1 MHRAP
6 ISRVN
11 RLKQRVSYIF
21 HIITLENSRFF
32 RLKAFNVYPGQNS
45 VLAPKGRL
53 FGTNGVRF
61 VPGVTGDMTFILKL
75 AESIGTYFSE
85 GEILVGRD
93 GRLTGQMM
101 ACAVT
106 AGLMSSGRNIAE
118 SDVVVPTPALQYA
131 TKTLGYRGSI
141 MITASHNPS
150 QYNGIKV
157 MAPDGVE
164 VSRLDEQKIE
174 KIFHDS
180 SAVKADWKDVGIASL
195 QPSVIRTYINGIL
208 SKVNAK
214 LIIERK
220 LKVVVDPGNG
230 TQAMAIPQLLESLGC
245 KVITVNSIVDGTF
258 PGRGP
263 EPTLENLGDLVAAV
277 RASKAD
283 LGVAYDGDGDRSIF
297 CDEGG
302 NLYWGDQTGSLLAD
316 YMLERNPNAVVVTP
330 VSSSQVIE
338 AVAKRRSAKVIRTRV
353 GSVDV
358 SRTILERKAL
368 MGFEENGGGFF
379 PLHLPTRDG
388 GMTTAMMLEVM
399 ATRGAPL
406 SRLIANAFPKYFSTK
421 TKVPVD
427 PAKVRDIMKA
437 IEKQTDGRV
446 EKVDGVKVWV
456 DDKTWILV
464 RPSGTEPIVRV
475 FVESETKEK
484 ADAMSKRFIKAVK
497 EA

>member
-1 MHRAP
+1 
-6 ISRVN
+6 
-11 RLKQRVSYIF
+11 
-21 HIITLENSRFF
+21 
-32 RLKAFNVYPGQNS
+32 
-45 VLAPKGRL
+45 VLAPQGRL

-61 VPGVTGDMTFILKL
+61 IPGVTGDMGFVLKL
-75 AESIGTYFSE
+75 AESVGTYFSE

-101 ACAVT
+101 FSTVT
-106 AGLMSSGRNIAE
+106 AGLMSSGRSVAE
-118 SDVVVPTPALQYA
+118 SDIVPSPALQFA
-131 TKTLGYRGSI
+131 TKALGYRGSV

-157 MAPDGVE
+157 MGPDGVE
-164 VSRLDEQKIE
+164 VSRLDEQRIE
-174 KIFHDS
+174 KIFHDG
-180 SAVKADWKDVGIASL
+180 SANKAGWKDVGTARPE
-195 QPSVIRTYINGIL
+195 PSVIRTYLNGIM

-214 LIIERK
+214 LIAERK

-230 TQAMAIPQLLESLGC
+230 AQSLAAPYLLEALGC
-245 KVITVNSIVDGTF
+245 KVITVNSIVDGSF

-263 EPTLENLGDLVAAV
+263 EPTPENLQDLVVAV
-277 RASKAD
+277 RASGAD

-302 NLYWGDQTGSLLAD
+302 NLYWGDESGSLIAD
-316 YMLERNPNAVVVTP
+316 YLLERNPTATIVTP

-358 SRTILERKAL
+358 SRTIIERKAL

-379 PLHLPTRDG
+379 PAHMPTRDG
-388 GMTTAMMLEVM
+388 GMTTAVMLELI

-406 SRLIANAFPKYFSTK
+406 SRLMAATVPKFYQTK
-421 TKVPVD
+421 TKVPVE
-427 PAKVRDIMKA
+427 PGRVREVMRA
-437 IEKQTDGRV
+437 IEHQGDGKV
-446 EKVDGVKVWV
+446 EKVDGVKMWV
-456 DDKTWILV
+456 DEKTWALI
-464 RPSGTEPIVRV
+464 RPSGTEPVVRI

-484 ADAMSKRFIKAVK
+484 ADSTSKKFMKAVK
-497 EA
+497 AA

>member
-1 MHRAP
+1 
-6 ISRVN
+6 
-11 RLKQRVSYIF
+11 
-21 HIITLENSRFF
+21 
-32 RLKAFNVYPGQNS
+32 
-45 VLAPKGRL
+45 VLVPQGRL

-61 VPGVTGDMTFILKL
+61 IPGVTGDMGFALKL

-101 ACAVT
+101 LSSVT

-118 SDVVVPTPALQYA
+118 SDMVPTPALQFA
-131 TKTLGYRGSI
+131 TKALGYRGSV

-157 MAPDGVE
+157 MGPDGVE
-164 VSRLDEQKIE
+164 ISRLDEQRVE
-174 KIFHDS
+174 KIFHDG
-180 SAVKADWKDVGIASL
+180 SATKANWKDVGTARPE
-195 QPSVIRTYINGIL
+195 PSVIRTYLNGIA

-214 LIIERK
+214 LIAERR

-230 TQAMAIPQLLESLGC
+230 AQSLAAPYLLEALGC
-245 KVITVNSIVDGTF
+245 KVITVNSIIDGSF

-263 EPTLENLGDLVAAV
+263 EPTPENLRDMVVAV
-277 RASKAD
+277 RASNAD

-302 NLYWGDQTGSLLAD
+302 NLYWGDQTGSLIAD
-316 YMLERNPNAVVVTP
+316 YLLERNPASTIVTP
-330 VSSSQVIE
+330 IASSQIIE
-338 AVAKRRSAKVIRTRV
+338 IVAKKRGGKVIRTRV

-358 SRTILERKAL
+358 SRTIIERKAL
-368 MGFEENGGGFF
+368 MGFEENGGCFF
-379 PLHLPTRDG
+379 PSHLPTRDG

-399 ATRGAPL
+399 ATRAAPL
-406 SRLIANAFPKYFSTK
+406 SRLIAAAFPRFFQTK
-421 TKVPVD
+421 TKVPID
-427 PAKVRDIMKA
+427 PTKVREIMRK
-437 IEKQTDGRV
+437 IERQGDGKV

-456 DDKTWILV
+456 DDKTWALI
-464 RPSGTEPIVRV
+464 RPSGTEPIVRI

-484 ADAMSKRFIKAVK
+484 ADSTAKKFVKAVK
-497 EA
+497 AA

>member
-1 MHRAP
+1 MSFA
-6 ISRVN
+6 
-11 RLKQRVSYIF
+11 
-21 HIITLENSRFF
+21 
-32 RLKAFNVYPGQNS
+32 
-45 VLAPKGRL
+45 
-53 FGTNGVRF
+53 
-61 VPGVTGDMTFILKL
+61 LKL
-75 AESIGTYFSE
+75 SEAIGTYFSE

-101 ACAVT
+101 LASVT

-118 SDVVVPTPALQYA
+118 ADIVPTPALQFS
-131 TKTLGYRGSI
+131 TKALGYRGSV

-150 QYNGIKV
+150 QYNGVKV
-157 MAPDGVE
+157 MGPDGVE
-164 VSRLDEQKIE
+164 ISRLDEQRVE
-174 KIFHDS
+174 KVFHDG
-180 SAVKADWKDVGIASL
+180 SANKANWRDVGTARPE
-195 QPSVIRTYINGIL
+195 QSVIRTYLNGIM

-214 LIIERK
+214 LIAERR
-220 LKVVVDPGNG
+220 LKVVVDSGNG
-230 TQAMAIPQLLESLGC
+230 AQSIAAPYLLEALGC
-245 KVITVNSIVDGTF
+245 KVITINSIIDGSF

-263 EPTLENLGDLVAAV
+263 EPTPENLRDMVVAV
-277 RASKAD
+277 RASNAD

-302 NLYWGDQTGSLLAD
+302 NLYWGDQTGSLIAD
-316 YMLERNPNAVVVTP
+316 YLLERNPMSTIVTP

-338 AVAKRRSAKVIRTRV
+338 AVAKRRGAKVIRTRV

-358 SRTILERKAL
+358 SRTIIERKAL

-379 PLHLPTRDG
+379 PSHLPTRDG

-399 ATRGAPL
+399 ATRAAPL
-406 SRLIANAFPKYFSTK
+406 SRLIAAAFPKFFQTK

-427 PAKVRDIMKA
+427 PSKVREIMRA
-437 IEKQTDGRV
+437 IERQGDSRV

-456 DDKTWILV
+456 DEKTWALI

-484 ADAMSKRFIKAVK
+484 ADSTAKKFVKAVK
-497 EA
+497 SA

>member
-1 MHRAP
+1 
-6 ISRVN
+6 
-11 RLKQRVSYIF
+11 
-21 HIITLENSRFF
+21 
-32 RLKAFNVYPGQNS
+32 
-45 VLAPKGRL
+45 VLAPQGRL

-61 VPGVTGDMTFILKL
+61 IPGVTGDMGFVLKL
-75 AESIGTYFSE
+75 AESVGTYFSE

-101 ACAVT
+101 FSTVT
-106 AGLMSSGRNIAE
+106 AGLMSSGRSVAE
-118 SDVVVPTPALQYA
+118 SDIVPSPALQFA
-131 TKTLGYRGSI
+131 TKALGYRGSV

-157 MAPDGVE
+157 MGPDGVE
-164 VSRLDEQKIE
+164 VSRLDEQRIE
-174 KIFHDS
+174 KIFHDG
-180 SAVKADWKDVGIASL
+180 SANKAGWKDVGTARPE
-195 QPSVIRTYINGIL
+195 PSVIRTYLNGIM

-214 LIIERK
+214 LIAERK

-230 TQAMAIPQLLESLGC
+230 AQSLAAPYLLEALGC
-245 KVITVNSIVDGTF
+245 KVITVNSIVDGSF

-263 EPTLENLGDLVAAV
+263 EPTPENLQDLVVAV
-277 RASKAD
+277 RASGAD

-302 NLYWGDQTGSLLAD
+302 NLYWGDESGSLIAD
-316 YMLERNPNAVVVTP
+316 YLLERNPTATIVTP

-358 SRTILERKAL
+358 SRTIIERKAL

-379 PLHLPTRDG
+379 PAHMPTRDG
-388 GMTTAMMLEVM
+388 GMTTAVMLELI

-406 SRLIANAFPKYFSTK
+406 SRLMAATVPKFYQTK
-421 TKVPVD
+421 TKVPVE
-427 PAKVRDIMKA
+427 PGRVREVMRA
-437 IEKQTDGRV
+437 IEHQGDGKV
-446 EKVDGVKVWV
+446 EKVDGVKMWV
-456 DDKTWILV
+456 DEKTWALI
-464 RPSGTEPIVRV
+464 RPSGTEPVVRI

-484 ADAMSKRFIKAVK
+484 ADSTSKKFMKAVK
-497 EA
+497 SA

>member
-1 MHRAP
+1 
-6 ISRVN
+6 
-11 RLKQRVSYIF
+11 
-21 HIITLENSRFF
+21 
-32 RLKAFNVYPGQNS
+32 
-45 VLAPKGRL
+45 VLAPQGRL

-61 VPGVTGDMTFILKL
+61 IPGVTGDMGFALKL

-101 ACAVT
+101 FSSVT

-118 SDVVVPTPALQYA
+118 SDVVPSPALQFA
-131 TKTLGYRGSI
+131 TKALGYRGSV

-150 QYNGIKV
+150 QYNGVKV
-157 MAPDGVE
+157 MGPDGVE

-174 KIFHDS
+174 KIFHDG
-180 SAVKADWKDVGIASL
+180 SANRANWKDVGTARPE
-195 QPSVIRTYINGIL
+195 PSVIRTYLNGIM
-208 SKVNAK
+208 SKVNSR
-214 LIIERK
+214 LIAERR

-230 TQAMAIPQLLESLGC
+230 AQSLAAPYLLEALGC
-245 KVITVNSIVDGTF
+245 KVITVNSILDGNF

-263 EPTLENLGDLVAAV
+263 EPTPENLRDLVVAV
-277 RASKAD
+277 RASNAD

-302 NLYWGDQTGSLLAD
+302 NVHWGDQSGALLAD
-316 YMLERNPNAVVVTP
+316 YLLERNPNSTIVTP
-330 VSSSQVIE
+330 VNSSQVIE
-338 AVAKRRSAKVIRTRV
+338 VVAKKRSAKVIRTRV

-358 SRTILERKAL
+358 SRTIIERKAL

-379 PLHLPTRDG
+379 PSHIPTRDG
-388 GMTTAMMLEVM
+388 GMTTAMMLEVI
-399 ATRGAPL
+399 AARAAPL
-406 SRLIANAFPKYFSTK
+406 SKLMAAAFPKFYQTK
-421 TKVPVD
+421 TSVPID
-427 PAKVRDIMKA
+427 PSRVREIMRT
-437 IEKQTDGRV
+437 IERQGDGKV

-456 DDKTWILV
+456 DEKTWALV

-484 ADAMSKRFIKAVK
+484 ADSTARRFVKAIKA
-497 EA
+497 A